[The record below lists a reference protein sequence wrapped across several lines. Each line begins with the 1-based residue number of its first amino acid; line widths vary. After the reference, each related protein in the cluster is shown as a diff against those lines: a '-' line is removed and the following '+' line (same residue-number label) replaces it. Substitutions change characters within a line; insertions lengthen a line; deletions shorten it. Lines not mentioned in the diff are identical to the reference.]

1 MFFVNSLT
9 VPSLHPITHPPSH
22 QTLRECLCGSCSM
35 RRLVGTARGEN
46 CGPGLKGL
54 VPVQHCK
61 SHHTIRTKL
70 LGGTVERPLLSAGLQ
85 SWRNPSRVSL
95 LPWCLCAFRP
105 QHQEGDEHQRRSAV
119 AGAWR
124 RIQPRLCEVSLL
136 HSSLL
141 PQLFGAKCGN
151 S

>member
-1 MFFVNSLT
+1 MPVTQTKLYYQETHFVFREFT
-9 VPSLHPITHPPSH
+9 HRAFPPSNHPP
-22 QTLRECLCGSCSM
+22 TLPPNIEGM
-35 RRLVGTARGEN
+35 FVWVMQQA
-46 CGPGLKGL
+46 L